1 MSGARA
7 VAALTALAI
16 IALTA
21 ELLLSTVLGHHTGV
35 LPLACTLAAVALTV
49 AATEG
54 HLK

>member
-21 ELLLSTVLGHHTGV
+21 ELLLSTVLGHRTGV
-35 LPLACTLAAVALTV
+35 LPLALTLTLATLTV